1 MAEKTATTPAKEK
14 NVPVFTKAEL
24 IESAHVLK
32 TTPAILTGAL
42 YDIKKDNLTRE
53 EAEKALSDFL
63 KHPVK
68 NGGK

>member
-1 MAEKTATTPAKEK
+1 MAEKPTTTPAKEK
-14 NVPVFTKAEL
+14 AVPVFTKAEL

-53 EAEKALSDFL
+53 EAERALSDFL

>member
-1 MAEKTATTPAKEK
+1 MAEKPITTPVKEK
-14 NVPVFTKAEL
+14 TVPVFTKAEL
-24 IESAHVLK
+24 IESAYVLD

-42 YDIKKDNLTRE
+42 YGIKKDSLTRE

-63 KHPVK
+63 KCPVK